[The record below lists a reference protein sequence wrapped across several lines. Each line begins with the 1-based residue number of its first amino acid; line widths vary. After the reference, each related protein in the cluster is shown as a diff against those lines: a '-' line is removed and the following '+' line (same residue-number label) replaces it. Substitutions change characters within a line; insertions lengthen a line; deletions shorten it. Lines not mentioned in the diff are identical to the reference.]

1 MPNTAIKCPQCGS
14 ERLYKDGLRYLANG
28 EIIQRL
34 LCRNCGYRFSQTNR
48 NHSDKSQHV
57 QKVQRQILNSP
68 NTLPLDCQGR
78 YDPKTRAPS
87 AGKAVQTLVEVETRT
102 EKPQREGTQD
112 QATIKGL
119 ITKYMAHLESEGYY
133 PNSSYLDLIKRLVK
147 LGANLL
153 NPEDV
158 KKVISQAK
166 WKDSTKK
173 LAVCA
178 YDIMVRQLL
187 KIDWNPP
194 EYKQKDSLPFVP
206 TEKELDQII
215 ASCKTKRMMT
225 FLQTLKETF
234 ADPGEILR
242 LEWKDI
248 SDNII
253 TINNPV
259 KGHNAGQVKI
269 SNKLASML
277 NSLPKTSNKVFPT
290 RYHYVYL
297 TFRRLRQRLACE
309 LKNPRFNYMAL
320 KSFRHWGGT
329 MIAHIT
335 NGNVLEVKKALRH
348 KSIMNTMK
356 YIHMIAFKDDEFDV
370 ATATTVEEIK
380 KLATAGFQKF
390 DELNGI
396 HVFRRPKRFTYGN
409 SSLESDV

>member
-1 MPNTAIKCPQCGS
+1 
-14 ERLYKDGLRYLANG
+14 
-28 EIIQRL
+28 
-34 LCRNCGYRFSQTNR
+34 
-48 NHSDKSQHV
+48 
-57 QKVQRQILNSP
+57 
-68 NTLPLDCQGR
+68 
-78 YDPKTRAPS
+78 
-87 AGKAVQTLVEVETRT
+87 
-102 EKPQREGTQD
+102 
-112 QATIKGL
+112 
-119 ITKYMAHLESEGYY
+119 MAHLESEGYY
-133 PNSSYLDLIKRLVK
+133 PDSSYLNLIKRLVK

-158 KKVISQAK
+158 KKVISQAQ

-215 ASCKTKRMMT
+215 ASCKTRRMMT

-297 TFRRLRQRLACE
+297 TFRRLRQRLAYE
-309 LKNPRFNYMAL
+309 LKNPRFNHMAL

-356 YIHMIAFKDDEFDV
+356 YIHMITFKDDEFDV

-409 SSLESDV
+409 SSLEPDV